1 MECDLLLR
9 EDEFRKENEKLELK
23 TKQLLQKVNDVM
35 VRVCSFNQK
44 ITKI

>member
-1 MECDLLLR
+1 MECDLLLK

-35 VRVCSFNQK
+35 VRDKGVFV
-44 ITKI
+44 